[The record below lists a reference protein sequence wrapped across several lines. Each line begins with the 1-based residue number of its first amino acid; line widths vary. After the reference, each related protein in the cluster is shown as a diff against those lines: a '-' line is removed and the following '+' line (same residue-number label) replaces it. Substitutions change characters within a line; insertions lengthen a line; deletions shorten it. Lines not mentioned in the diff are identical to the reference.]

1 MLNFLT
7 RIDRYMTSNM
17 HEHGQYLLGLKS
29 LDDDACKSDHQQG
42 AVRTLEPATGTGTSL
57 LRK

>member
-7 RIDRYMTSNM
+7 RIDRYMTSNL

-29 LDDDACKSDHQQG
+29 LDGHACKSDDAHG
-42 AVRTLEPATGTGTSL
+42 AVRTRESAPGTGTSL
-57 LRK
+57 PRN

>member
-1 MLNFLT
+1 MLSFLT

-29 LDDDACKSDHQQG
+29 LDQPACKSDHPQG
-42 AVRTLEPATGTGTSL
+42 AVRAIEPVPGTGTSL
-57 LRK
+57 PRK